1 MIVAQVTNDKNI
13 TSFYNKLSSAT
24 CAFSFIKKEEARLEN
39 ITIIRTLERALELA
53 PGFNEYLK
61 LKEKETGR
69 KRAMFTEL
77 EKEAFT
83 REFMEIN
90 KVANNMLGFK
100 GVES

>member
-1 MIVAQVTNDKNI
+1 MIIIQVTNDKNI

-24 CAFSFIKKEEARLEN
+24 CAFSFIKKEEARLKN
-39 ITIIRTLERALELA
+39 INTIKTLERALELA
-53 PGFNEYLK
+53 PAFNEYLK
-61 LKEKETGR
+61 LKEKEIGH

-90 KVANNMLGFK
+90 KLANSMLGFK